1 MKSRVMALSGLIALL
16 GVGAT
21 FGVMAQ
27 NPPVTTPPV
36 RVGKMGKMGKEHHP
50 ELNRAL
56 RALNNAKM
64 DLQKANRDFDGHRT
78 KAAELTEQA
87 ISEVKA
93 AIASDK
99 H

>member
-1 MKSRVMALSGLIALL
+1 MKTRVMALSGLVALL

-21 FGVMAQ
+21 LGVIAQ
-27 NPPVTTPPV
+27 SPTPTPPG
-36 RVGKMGKMGKEHHP
+36 RGGKMGKEHHP